1 MEDMADL
8 TFEQAFKQLEHV
20 VQQLESEELPLE
32 QSVALFERGM
42 ALAQFC
48 EKKLDEAEQ
57 KVQQLV
63 QVGNGGPT
71 MIPFHAEE

>member
-8 TFEQAFKQLEHV
+8 TFEQAFTQLEQV

-32 QSVALFERGM
+32 HSVALFERGM

-57 KVQQLV
+57 TVQQLV

-71 MIPFHAEE
+71 MIPFHVEE

>member
-8 TFEQAFKQLEHV
+8 TFEQAFQQLEHV

-57 KVQQLV
+57 KVQQLA
-63 QVGNGGPT
+63 QVGSGAPT

>member
-8 TFEQAFKQLEHV
+8 TFEQAFRQLEQV

-57 KVQQLV
+57 KVQKLV

>member
-8 TFEQAFKQLEHV
+8 TFEQAFQRLEQV
-20 VQQLESEELPLE
+20 VQQLEREELPLE
-32 QSVALFERGM
+32 QSVALFEQGM
-42 ALAQFC
+42 ALAHFC

-63 QVGNGGPT
+63 QVGSGAPT